1 MAKLLLLGLV
11 ASASAFIAPQTS
23 TRGLTVVSV
32 SRPQLKAAKKANR
45 LRPKKSRPSDINR
58 APPPYN
64 TEPQFYEG
72 RPDEYVRAQRR
83 EFARGV
89 VVSEGDD
96 SFDKNAHIASI
107 VSALEAQGEY
117 DNTDAAADA
126 EIMAAVKYPDA
137 AVAAAAMA

>member
-89 VVSEGDD
+89 FCARARGSRRRDERDG
-96 SFDKNAHIASI
+96 AS
-107 VSALEAQGEY
+107 G
-117 DNTDAAADA
+117 
-126 EIMAAVKYPDA
+126 
-137 AVAAAAMA
+137 

>member
-89 VVSEGDD
+89 FCARAGEPTSGRARRSERVVEEMERAG
-96 SFDKNAHIASI
+96 
-107 VSALEAQGEY
+107 G
-117 DNTDAAADA
+117 
-126 EIMAAVKYPDA
+126 
-137 AVAAAAMA
+137 

>member
-58 APPPYN
+58 KAPEYPPI
-64 TEPQFYEG
+64 
-72 RPDEYVRAQRR
+72 PDIPWMTKI
-83 EFARGV
+83 
-89 VVSEGDD
+89 
-96 SFDKNAHIASI
+96 DKNVCFLLLCSLLTVFLFS
-107 VSALEAQGEY
+107 VS
-117 DNTDAAADA
+117 
-126 EIMAAVKYPDA
+126 
-137 AVAAAAMA
+137 

>member
-72 RPDEYVRAQRR
+72 RPDEYV
-83 EFARGV
+83 

-96 SFDKNAHIASI
+96 SFDKNAHIAEVLASI
-107 VSALEAQGEY
+107 AAQEY
-117 DNTDAAADA
+117 DNTDAAGDA
-126 EIMAAVKYPDA
+126 QIMESIKYPDA
-137 AVAAAAMA
+137 AVAAAAMSK